1 MKEQYVPYPI
11 AIEMKALGFDEECY
25 AYYDKDGEAYEFEYY
40 DMDRTNS
47 TLQSDYGGD
56 KDCTAPLWQQALEW
70 LDSKGIFIDIIYC
83 KSGEFSAFVEN
94 ECDISITDALLF
106 KLYKSR
112 SEAQEAAILEA
123 LKYMKNNKLQM
134 NGKN

>member
-11 AIEMKALGFDEECY
+11 AVEMKALGFDEECY

-70 LDSKGIFIDIIYC
+70 LDSKGIFIDTIYH
-83 KSGEFSAFVEN
+83 KSRKFAAFVMN
-94 ECDISITDALLF
+94 ECGISITDALLF

-123 LKYMKNNKLQM
+123 LKYIKK
-134 NGKN
+134 

>member
-11 AIEMKALGFDEECY
+11 AVEMKALGFDEECY

-40 DMDRTNS
+40 DIDRTNS
-47 TLQSDYGGD
+47 TLQSEYGGD

-70 LDSKGIFIDIIYC
+70 LDSKGTFIDIIYC

-94 ECDISITDALLF
+94 ECGISITDALLF

-123 LKYMKNNKLQM
+123 LKYMKK
-134 NGKN
+134 